1 MAFQVY
7 MGTYT
12 IIRTF
17 RNHLWTKLADNNMY
31 DNLLTYTSNMI
42 FPSPFY
48 AHANNAKYLP

>member
-1 MAFQVY
+1 MD
-7 MGTYT
+7 TYT